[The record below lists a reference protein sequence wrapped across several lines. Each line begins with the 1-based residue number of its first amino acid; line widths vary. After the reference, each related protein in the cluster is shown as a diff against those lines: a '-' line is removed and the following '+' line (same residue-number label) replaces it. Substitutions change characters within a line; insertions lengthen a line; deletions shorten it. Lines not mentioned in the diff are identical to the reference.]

1 MASTKPPGKPAA
13 VKESDGFVR
22 AIARGFGVVEALG
35 RPPGRHTLSE
45 VARLANVTRA
55 TARRI
60 LATLVAMRYCAS
72 DGRYFQ
78 LRPRALG
85 LGLSYLSSLPF
96 WANSHRT
103 VESLRD
109 ETSES
114 CALAVLDETEI
125 VYVQRLPSRRILTAN
140 LGVGSRLPAHVISL
154 GRVLLA
160 ATPAPDLDRLL
171 GQVEFKKLTPRTTVD
186 PHVLLQEL
194 TKAAEQGYAWVDGE
208 LDLAIC
214 GMAVPVRKPSG
225 EVIAALSIN
234 TISGTLTEAGAKRR
248 FLRPLQQAARDIQMQ
263 MPQQ

>member
-1 MASTKPPGKPAA
+1 MAAKRPPGKPAA

-35 RPPGRHTLSE
+35 QPPGRHTLSE

-85 LGLSYLSSLPF
+85 LGLSYLNSLPF

-103 VESLRD
+103 VEALRD

-160 ATPAPDLDRLL
+160 ATPAPERDRLL
-171 GQVEFKKLTPRTTVD
+171 DQIEFRKLTPRTVTD
-186 PHVLLQEL
+186 RAALAEEL
-194 TKAAEQGYAWVDGE
+194 TRVAEQGYAWIDGE

-214 GMAVPVRKPSG
+214 GMAVPVRRPNG
-225 EVIAALSIN
+225 QAVAALSVN
-234 TISGTLTEAGAKRR
+234 TISGALTEAAAKRR

-263 MPQQ
+263 MPQ

>member
-1 MASTKPPGKPAA
+1 MASTEPPGKPVAA
-13 VKESDGFVR
+13 KESDGFVR

-45 VARLANVTRA
+45 TARLANVTRA

-114 CALAVLDETEI
+114 CALAVLDETGKLLEDAV
-125 VYVQRLPSRRILTAN
+125 VYPHGQKKNQAEARRKLHNVDVRWVEHALPEP
-140 LGVGSRLPAHVISL
+140 LPFQARSFDLVVMVVVSAL
-154 GRVLLA
+154 LLVVL
-160 ATPAPDLDRLL
+160 
-171 GQVEFKKLTPRTTVD
+171 FK
-186 PHVLLQEL
+186 
-194 TKAAEQGYAWVDGE
+194 
-208 LDLAIC
+208 
-214 GMAVPVRKPSG
+214 
-225 EVIAALSIN
+225 
-234 TISGTLTEAGAKRR
+234 
-248 FLRPLQQAARDIQMQ
+248 FLRAVLRRLSSFFSGSAKVA
-263 MPQQ
+263 